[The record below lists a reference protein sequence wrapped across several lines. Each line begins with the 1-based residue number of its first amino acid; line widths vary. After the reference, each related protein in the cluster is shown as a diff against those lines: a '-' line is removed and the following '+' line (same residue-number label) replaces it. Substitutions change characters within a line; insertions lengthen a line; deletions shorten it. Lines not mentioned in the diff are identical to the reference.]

1 MNSKFFLRINI
12 SGTLKISALLLVLLL
27 TPGMRADSDVKT
39 QANTLS
45 NEYHAFVNNNTIQAN
60 MVDKINAE
68 INELQNRADKL
79 DALKAEIDAL
89 EMQVPDLESAYR
101 NADSH
106 ASALENQLEGEKQN
120 AKNRV
125 NALLQQQN
133 DICTQLGG
141 TIQGQ
146 QCIFTCPQNNM
157 GPCQSKLNS
166 FDNQVAAIKSQL
178 QSIVNTLQAD
188 AGAAQNARNDA
199 SAKNAEWEGKSSDLT
214 EKKKDYDARREQ
226 YFTDATRIGNEL
238 DSAHIKPSLKGP
250 AWQQAN
256 NVQHDPRN
264 FDTFTGNVVISSSTA
279 NIPTPKVAEKSLPYK
294 KAYDTASEEL
304 QHATERAEAAD
315 KALHAAE
322 ANHASQQELQELL
335 KKSSEATSAQIW
347 LTYQRSLLN
356 GGTPKQSN

>member
-1 MNSKFFLRINI
+1 MNSRLFRRIMT
-12 SGTLKISALLLVLLL
+12 SGALKISALLIVLLS

-45 NEYHAFVNNNTIQAN
+45 NEYHAFVNNNTLQAN
-60 MVDKINAE
+60 MIDKINAE
-68 INELQNRADKL
+68 ITELQNRADKL
-79 DALKAEIDAL
+79 DALKAEIDTL
-89 EMQVPDLESAYR
+89 EMQVPDAESEYR
-101 NADSH
+101 NADAY
-106 ASALENQLEGEKQN
+106 ASGLENQLDGKKQDAN
-120 AKNRV
+120 NRV
-125 NALLQQQN
+125 NALLQQQ
-133 DICTQLGG
+133 DTICTQLGG
-141 TIQGQ
+141 SIKGQ

-166 FDNQVAAIKSQL
+166 FDNQVAVIKSQI
-178 QSIVNTLQAD
+178 QSIANSLQAD
-188 AGAAQNARNDA
+188 INAAQNARSAA
-199 SAKNAEWEGKSSDLT
+199 SAKNAEWQAKSSDLT
-214 EKKKDYDARREQ
+214 EKKNDYDTRREQ

-322 ANHASQQELQELL
+322 ANHASQQEVQELL
-335 KKSSEATSAQIW
+335 KKSSDATSAQIW